1 MVRQYVHHLI
11 ALSLGLQVAWGV
23 ALSEGRG
30 VAETSGPTA
39 TAQQFAYLP
48 LIQQTCAPVELVQ
61 DGGFEAGL
69 PNPAWQ
75 TSSNVFSDILDDT
88 PDPAPH
94 GGAWKAWLGGDDLIQ
109 ESLWQTITVPAGT
122 VGLQVSYWW
131 RVDTFETVHPY
142 DTLEVQIRDA
152 AGNPVQTLETLTDG
166 DAGPDWQQSVFT
178 VTQSYAGQTI
188 QLVFV
193 GQTDDSN
200 PTSFFVDDVSVLKT
214 CPAGLAADVTGDCRV
229 TAEDL
234 QETAAH
240 WRETRGS
247 ACYAEPY
254 DQDGNGR
261 IDVVDVMQVAAQW
274 QP

>member
-1 MVRQYVHHLI
+1 MVSV
-11 ALSLGLQVAWGV
+11 S
-23 ALSEGRG
+23 
-30 VAETSGPTA
+30 TA
-39 TAQQFAYLP
+39 TTRGDAAVYLP
-48 LIQQTCAPVELVQ
+48 LIAGGCIPVELIQ

-75 TSSNVFSDILDDT
+75 TSSNVLSDILDNT

-94 GGAWKAWLGGDDLIQ
+94 AGIWKAWLGGGDLVQ
-109 ESLWQTITVPAGT
+109 ESLWQELSVPPG
-122 VGLQVSYWW
+122 VRGLKVSYWW
-131 RVDTFETVHPY
+131 RVDTFETAHPF

-152 AGNPVQTLETLTDG
+152 AGNPLQILETLTDG

-188 QLVFV
+188 QLAFV
-193 GQTDDSN
+193 GQTDDSY

-214 CPAGLAADVTGDCRV
+214 CPAGLAADVTGDCQV
-229 TAEDL
+229 TVEDL
-234 QETAAH
+234 QETVAH

-261 IDVVDVMQVAAQW
+261 IDVVDMMRVAAQW
-274 QP
+274 P